1 MILRKVTK
9 THEKLS
15 YSSTIAE
22 INMEVTTVKDRLVYM
37 AETYPNKVAFIFH
50 MNEGLELTYSEIKEK
65 SFLLAR
71 NFMSLGLKKGDRIA
85 FLLPNTYEL
94 LIGYYAAALAG
105 LISVPFDAS
114 YGSKQIDFMFKNTE
128 PSAVVVYDC
137 EEYHDLILGL
147 FPQISSSKPNEFKS
161 ENYTRL
167 KNVIVIDDHE
177 NKVKS
182 NFSSALSYNDLA
194 SKLIDKDVK
203 EFPYVDSDDIFAIMS
218 TVRLNTFIS
227 KLFVINLINNY
238 IYIEWNNV
246 KTERHNKNIFEFF

>member
-1 MILRKVTK
+1 MILKRIKKVTK

-22 INMEVTTVKDRLVYM
+22 INMEVMTVKDQLEYM

-50 MNEGLELTYSEIKEK
+50 MNGGLELTYSEIKEK

-114 YGSKQIDFMFKNTE
+114 YGSKQIDFMLKNTE

-137 EEYHDLILGL
+137 EEYHDLILRL
-147 FPQISSSKPNEFKS
+147 FPEILSGKPNEFKS

-182 NFSSALSYNDLA
+182 KFSSALSYNDLEL
-194 SKLIDKDVK
+194 KLIDKDLK
-203 EFPYVDSDDIFAIMS
+203 EFPYVDSDDIFGIMS
-218 TVRLNTFIS
+218 TVRL
-227 KLFVINLINNY
+227 
-238 IYIEWNNV
+238 
-246 KTERHNKNIFEFF
+246 